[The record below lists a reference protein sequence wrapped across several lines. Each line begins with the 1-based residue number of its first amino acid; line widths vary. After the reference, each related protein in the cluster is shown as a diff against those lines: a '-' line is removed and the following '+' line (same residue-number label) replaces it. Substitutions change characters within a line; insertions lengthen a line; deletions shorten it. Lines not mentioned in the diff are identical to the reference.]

1 MKKPDKVLVVV
12 TLRIG
17 DVLLATPLLSSMR
30 QAWPQGRIDVL
41 VFAGTEGVLSA
52 NPDID
57 QIITVT
63 HRQPLGAHLRFMCKL
78 WRQYDLA
85 VTTMPSDRPTLYAWA
100 AGRRCVGLAASGSK
114 HAWKRG
120 LLSRWS
126 LFDDIDTHTVLM
138 NLKIADLLGL
148 PRCHEVVVAW
158 SKEDEKQMRDVLPFD
173 PDTNAYA
180 ALHVHPMFA
189 YKAWR
194 REAWAELAHWLSRQ
208 GVRVVLTGSNRA
220 DELDYIRDLME
231 LLPGDVVNVAGKL
244 GLSGVACLLSRARVY
259 VGPDTVVTHLAA
271 AVGSPTVALFGPS
284 NPVKWGPWP
293 HGYTSDVNPFRLK
306 GTQRVNNV
314 LLVQGEGSCVPC
326 FQEGCERHTA
336 SLSACLQELPA
347 SRVIAAV
354 QELWLAYPAAV
365 PRPGLHPVTNG
376 K

>member
-1 MKKPDKVLVVV
+1 MVV
-12 TLRIG
+12 TRRIG
-17 DVLLATPLLSSMR
+17 DVLLTTPLIRSVR
-30 QAWPQGRIDVL
+30 RAWPEARIDAL
-41 VFAGTEGVLSA
+41 VFAGTEGILVG
-52 NPDID
+52 NPDLN
-57 QIITVT
+57 QVVTVT
-63 HRQPLGAHLRFMCKL
+63 QRPPLLQHLRFLLRL
-78 WRQYDLA
+78 WRSYDLA
-85 VTTMPSDRPTLYAWA
+85 LSVIPGDRPTLYARI
-100 AGRRCVGLAASGSK
+100 AGKHSAGLVVAGGK
-114 HAWKRG
+114 HRWKKW
-120 LLSRWS
+120 LLSQS
-126 LFDDIDTHTVLM
+126 VQFDNINTHTVLM
-138 NLKIADLLGL
+138 HLKLADLLSL
-148 PRCHEVVVAW
+148 PRHHEVVVAW
-158 SKEDEKQMRDVLPFD
+158 SKEDEEQVRKLLPFD
-173 PDTNAYA
+173 LETQAYA
-180 ALHVHPMFA
+180 VLHVHPMFI

-208 GVRVVLTGSNRA
+208 GARVVLTGSNRA
-220 DELDYIRDLME
+220 DELDYIRDLMN
-231 LLPGDVVNVAGKL
+231 LLPSDVVNAAGQL
-244 GLSGVACLLSRARVY
+244 GLSEVACLLSRARAY

-293 HGYTSDVNPFRLK
+293 RGYISDENPFRLK

-314 LLVQGEGSCVPC
+314 ILMQGEGSCVPC

>member
-1 MKKPDKVLVVV
+1 MERPDKVLVVV

-17 DVLLATPLLSSMR
+17 DVLLTTPLLRSMR
-30 QAWPQGRIDVL
+30 RAWPQARIDVL
-41 VFAGTEGVLSA
+41 VFAGTEDVLNA

-57 QIITVT
+57 QVITVA
-63 HRQPLGAHLRFMCKL
+63 HRQPIGAHLRFL
-78 WRQYDLA
+78 RGIWRQYDLA

-100 AGRRCVGLAASGSK
+100 AGKRRAGLAVPGSK
-114 HAWKRG
+114 HAWKRA

-138 NLKIADLLGL
+138 NLQLADLLDL
-148 PRCHEVVVAW
+148 PRHHEVVAAW
-158 SKEDEKQMRDVLPFD
+158 SKEDEKQVRDVLPFD
-173 PDTNAYA
+173 PDTQAYA
-180 ALHVHPMFA
+180 VLHVHPMFA

-194 REAWAELAHWLSRQ
+194 REAWAELAHWLDKQ
-208 GVRVVLTGSNRA
+208 GVRVVLTGSSSA
-220 DELDYIRDLME
+220 DELEYIRGLMK
-231 LLPGDVVNVAGKL
+231 LLPSDVVSVAGQL
-244 GLSGVACLLSRARVY
+244 GLSGVACLLSRARAY

-314 LLVQGEGSCVPC
+314 ILVQGEGSCVPC

-336 SLSACLQELPA
+336 SLSACLQELSA
-347 SRVIAAV
+347 SRVTTAV
-354 QELWLAYPAAV
+354 QELWLAFPA
-365 PRPGLHPVTNG
+365 TSESI
-376 K
+376 